1 MVSARRGL
9 VGNLPAE
16 LTSFVGR
23 RAELFDLKQALS
35 STRLVTLTGPGGV
48 GKTRLALRAAAWS
61 QRAFRDGVWF
71 VDISHLRDPELV
83 APAVA
88 SALGLQEVRSGWQAS
103 VLADRLADR
112 EMLLV
117 LDNCEHMT
125 YPCAVLVDVL
135 LKSCPGVRGFATS
148 RQPLEVSGEQLFE
161 VRPLPMPAV
170 GHTAL
175 PDLRRLDVVSLFVDR
190 ARAVDPDFEPTG
202 DNARAIV
209 ELCRRLD
216 GLPLAVELAAARVRH
231 MSVHQISE
239 RLDEHYQLLHSDN
252 RLVAPRQRSLWSL
265 VRWSFDLCTEQ
276 EQTLW
281 ARLTVFSGTFT
292 VEAAESVCAGGSLG
306 PDDILD
312 ALAGLVDKSIV
323 ATQKRNGD
331 VRYRMLDTIR
341 TFGHEQL
348 IASDEVEALRRRHC
362 DYYSVT
368 NARQYRTWFGPG
380 QVETMR
386 WIAAE
391 RDNLRAAIEFALTR
405 PGEEMLGALLGA
417 AVGGISMRS
426 GMVREGRRWIE
437 RALGAID
444 TSRPELAVLLWV
456 GGWCAL
462 LEGDLDAAQRMLD
475 AARSA
480 AADVG
485 DRRSGSIA
493 AALTGSVRLQSG
505 DLPGAVEVLT
515 SARELAGDDPMGTV
529 IVDTRLGV
537 AYYRRGDIQQGIALC
552 EQAATICE
560 EHRDLRHR
568 SEALWELAI
577 MYWEQGELDRA
588 DVAVREALRIHRS
601 FDNLVGGAQCFET
614 LAWIAGRRNRF
625 ERAAQLL
632 GAADSVWQASDS
644 HQIPQ
649 LAGHRERLAQECRAA
664 LGDRKYQETHRRGVR
679 GSIAENI
686 ALALEET
693 PVDVPGSEW
702 VQELELLTQRERDVA
717 GLLAD
722 GRSNKEIGA
731 ALVIS
736 PRTVEAHVEH
746 ILAKLGFT
754 SRSQVTA
761 WMSAMPSGAASL

>member
-1 MVSARRGL
+1 MVSARRVP

-23 RAELFDLKQALS
+23 RAELFELKQALS
-35 STRLVTLTGPGGV
+35 STRLVTLTGAGGV

-71 VDISHLRDPELV
+71 VDVSPLRDPELV
-83 APAVA
+83 VPAVA
-88 SALGLQEVRSGWQAS
+88 AVLGLPDARSRWEPQA
-103 VLADRLADR
+103 LADRLADR

-117 LDNCEHMT
+117 LDNCEYLS
-125 YPCAVLVDVL
+125 YPCAVLVDVV
-135 LKSCPGVRGFATS
+135 LKSCPGVRVFATS

-161 VRPLPMPAV
+161 VRPLPVPTSA
-170 GHTAL
+170 HTSL
-175 PDLRRLDVVSLFVDR
+175 SDLRRLDVVALFVDR
-190 ARAVDPDFEPTG
+190 ARAVDPDFEPAG
-202 DNARAIV
+202 DNVRAIV
-209 ELCRRLD
+209 DLCARLD
-216 GLPLAVELAAARVRH
+216 CLPLAIELAAARVRH
-231 MSVHQISE
+231 LSVRQIAE
-239 RLDEHYQLLHSDN
+239 RLDEHYELLHSDS
-252 RLVAPRQRSLWSL
+252 RLVAPRQRSLRSL
-265 VRWSFDLCTEQ
+265 ISWSFDLCTGQ

-292 VEAAESVCAGGSLG
+292 AEAAESVCAGGPLA
-306 PDDILD
+306 PEAILD
-312 ALAGLVDKSIV
+312 TLAGLVDKSIV
-323 ATQKRNGD
+323 TTRKRDGV

-341 TFGHEQL
+341 TFGHERL
-348 IASDEVEALRRRHC
+348 IASGEVAPLRRRHRN
-362 DYYSVT
+362 YYGVT
-368 NARQYRTWFGPG
+368 NARHYRTWFGPG

-391 RDNLRAAIEFALTR
+391 RDNLRAAIEFALTE
-405 PGEEMLGALLGA
+405 PGQEVLGAMLGA
-417 AVGGISMRS
+417 AVGGVSMRS

-437 RALGAID
+437 RALCLDTPRAEVAI
-444 TSRPELAVLLWV
+444 LLWV

-462 LEGDLDAAQRMLD
+462 LEGELDAAQRMLAD
-475 AARSA
+475 ARSA
-480 AADVG
+480 ATQVG
-485 DRRSGSIA
+485 DRRSASIA
-493 AALTGSVRLQSG
+493 AALTGSVRLQRG

-515 SARELAGDDPMGTV
+515 SARELAGDDPMGRV
-529 IVDTRLGV
+529 IAETRLGV
-537 AYYRRGDIQQGIALC
+537 AYYRRGDIEQGIALC
-552 EQAATICE
+552 EQAVAVCE
-560 EHRDLRHR
+560 AHSDLRHR
-568 SEALWELAI
+568 SEALWELAT
-577 MYWEQGELDRA
+577 MYWEQGELERA
-588 DVAVREALRIHRS
+588 DTAVREALRIHRS

-649 LAGHRERLAQECRAA
+649 LAGHRERLAQECRTA
-664 LGDRKYQETHRRGVR
+664 LGERKYRETHRRGVR
-679 GSIAENI
+679 SSIAENI
-686 ALALEET
+686 AFALEEA
-693 PVDVPGSEW
+693 PAKVQESEW
-702 VQELELLTQRERDVA
+702 IQELELLTQRERDVA

-746 ILAKLGFT
+746 ILAKLGFS

-761 WMSAMPSGAASL
+761 WMSAMPSSVASV